1 MKHQLKNDT
10 MCHPKDK
17 AQAIEILRLARQRG
31 LLYDTGY
38 NLDVL
43 DGKRNW
49 PMTNKWYDKTISYAR
64 NIYAFGHPTDKVIPV
79 EEFIARLKGEWVE
92 PSQANTSTLSRE
104 TRELLAG
111 MLRDAFDKL
120 DDTQLITSAPVLIKA
135 ASELGFNKLAKGMR
149 DDLNF

>member
-1 MKHQLKNDT
+1 MKHQLENDT
-10 MCHPKDK
+10 VCFVKDE
-17 AQAIEILRLARQRG
+17 AQALEILILARDKGILHYGVTDTTLKSCEQKWMWEKKNG
-31 LLYDTGY
+31 LI
-38 NLDVL
+38 
-43 DGKRNW
+43 
-49 PMTNKWYDKTISYAR
+49 PISFTEEVYPATSR
-64 NIYAFGHPTDKVIPV
+64 FDRKIPV
-79 EEFIARLKGEWVE
+79 TEFIARLKGEWVE
-92 PSQANTSTLSRE
+92 TPANTSTLSRE